1 MVLGDADDK
10 ALGALYKEAWTACIA
25 ALASPLAHTL
35 SFFTYLPLP
44 VVPAYALPLLCPSD
58 TPPTPI

>member
-10 ALGALYKEAWTACIA
+10 ALGALYKDAWTACIA
-25 ALASPLAHTL
+25 ALGSPLAHTL

-44 VVPAYALPLLCPSD
+44 VVCTMACPTLPPL
-58 TPPTPI
+58 PPLSCL